1 MKYIYLVLFVT
12 FCLFSCSDSK
22 KMELEL
28 TSDQLEAAVGQGFP
42 YSHDEGL
49 VKVVVDQPIIELE
62 GGRIQLNFPIDTKGL
77 IKKKGNVLV
86 SGVINYDKNNRS
98 LYVDEGRVD
107 EIVFDKKNQIDTK
120 YIKQYT
126 KMATSAVQK
135 YLNGTPVYT
144 FDSVGV
150 GSFTSQ
156 FLKSIRTENDKLIVE
171 MGL

>member
-1 MKYIYLVLFVT
+1 MKNIYSLLLVT
-12 FCLFSCSDSK
+12 FCLFSCTDSK

-28 TSDQLEAAVGQGFP
+28 TSDQLESAVGQGFP

-49 VKVVVDQPIIELE
+49 VKVVVEQPNIELE
-62 GGRIQLNFPIDTKGL
+62 DGRIHLNFPIDTRGL

-86 SGVINYDKNNRS
+86 SGIINYDKNNRS

-107 EIVFDKKNQIDTK
+107 EILFDKRNEIDTK
-120 YIKQYT
+120 YKKKYT
-126 KMATSAVQK
+126 KMANSAVQK